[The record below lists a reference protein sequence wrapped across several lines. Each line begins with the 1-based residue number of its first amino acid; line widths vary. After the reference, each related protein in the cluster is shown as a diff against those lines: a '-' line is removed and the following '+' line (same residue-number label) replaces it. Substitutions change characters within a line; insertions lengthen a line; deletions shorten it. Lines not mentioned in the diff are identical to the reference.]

1 MDGAG
6 PGLWAGPPGLTL
18 RTTDLTRLEV
28 ATKVLDPAVSLGSG
42 ATGEAATPA
51 RPCYLLRRGNPR
63 VRLRPRVEPKGQAR
77 ERVAFTYLEAVGLLQ
92 QAGVQWPDT
101 HVPLGSEV
109 QLGNRGQR
117 FPGAQSTGGPA
128 EGSREQALIPTDS
141 LDPRNLPSAA
151 QRVEGSQRE
160 PEPKLDLN
168 PSFRHLIP
176 HCLYSSHTGLLFVTS
191 FVLLTFAFA
200 VPSAWNAFPVLF
212 GLINFHLAFRPPRR
226 EGMANDSSIL
236 ARKIPLTE
244 EPGGLQSVALQS
256 QT

>member
-1 MDGAG
+1 M
-6 PGLWAGPPGLTL
+6 
-18 RTTDLTRLEV
+18 
-28 ATKVLDPAVSLGSG
+28 S
-42 ATGEAATPA
+42 
-51 RPCYLLRRGNPR
+51 
-63 VRLRPRVEPKGQAR
+63 
-77 ERVAFTYLEAVGLLQ
+77 YLEAVGLLQ
-92 QAGVQWPDT
+92 QAGVQWPDP

-128 EGSREQALIPTDS
+128 EGSREQAVIPTDS
-141 LDPRNLPSAA
+141 LDPRNLPSTA

-168 PSFRHLIP
+168 PSFRH
-176 HCLYSSHTGLLFVTS
+176 LYSSHTGLLFVTS

-200 VPSAWNAFPVLF
+200 VPSACNAFPVLF

-226 EGMANDSSIL
+226 EGMVNHSSIL